1 MIVPLLAGAAKT
13 MLEFKNQKRVSSK
26 MKHTH
31 TTHKQKTFIQE
42 YVSTGDGVKS
52 ALRAGYSNRSLPS
65 LRAEASRLKR
75 RLSSQIAE
83 ELRINIL
90 NSVPKALGI
99 LQNLAVNA
107 ESEAVQLKA
116 SIHILNMGGYKPV
129 TRQERHHVN
138 RTVEEVEA
146 ELMGLV
152 GPDLGEL
159 LLGKKNKAVVN

>member
-1 MIVPLLAGAAKT
+1 
-13 MLEFKNQKRVSSK
+13 

-83 ELRINIL
+83 ELRLNIIN
-90 NSVPKALGI
+90 STPKALAI
-99 LQNLAVNA
+99 VQNLALNG
-107 ESEAVQLKA
+107 ESSSPTIKSSSTTPISAAISTLP
-116 SIHILNMGGYKPV
+116 ILRIKP
-129 TRQERHHVN
+129 R
-138 RTVEEVEA
+138 
-146 ELMGLV
+146 
-152 GPDLGEL
+152 P
-159 LLGKKNKAVVN
+159 

>member
-1 MIVPLLAGAAKT
+1 M
-13 MLEFKNQKRVSSK
+13 
-26 MKHTH
+26 
-31 TTHKQKTFIQE
+31 
-42 YVSTGDGVKS
+42 
-52 ALRAGYSNRSLPS
+52 
-65 LRAEASRLKR
+65 
-75 RLSSQIAE
+75 
-83 ELRINIL
+83 

-129 TRQERHHVN
+129 TRQERHHVS

-152 GPDLGEL
+152 GPELGEL
-159 LLGKKNKAVVN
+159 LLGKKKPTVVN

>member
-1 MIVPLLAGAAKT
+1 MIAPLLAGAAKT

-31 TTHKQKTFIQE
+31 TTHKQKTFIQN
-42 YVSTGDGVKS
+42 YVNIGDAVES
-52 ALRAGYSNRSLPS
+52 ARVEGYSDRSLPS
-65 LRAEASRLKR
+65 LRSESSRLKR

-83 ELRINIL
+83 ELRLNIV
-90 NSVPKALGI
+90 NSVPKAFGI
-99 LQNLAVNA
+99 LENLALNA

-129 TRQERHHVN
+129 TRQERHHVS

-152 GPDLGEL
+152 GRELGEL
-159 LLGKKNKAVVN
+159 LLGKKNKTVVN

>member
-1 MIVPLLAGAAKT
+1 
-13 MLEFKNQKRVSSK
+13 
-26 MKHTH
+26 MKHPH
-31 TTHKQKTFIQE
+31 TTHKQKIFIQE
-42 YVSTGDGVKS
+42 YVSTCNAVES
-52 ALRAGYSNRSLPS
+52 ARAAGYSDRSLPS
-65 LRAEASRLKR
+65 LRAKASRLKR

-83 ELRINIL
+83 ELRLNIV
-90 NSVPKALGI
+90 NSVPKAFGI
-99 LQNLAVNA
+99 LENLALNA

-129 TRQERHHVN
+129 TRQERHHVS

-152 GPDLGEL
+152 GRELGEL